1 MRLLSLFFFLIIV
14 ECSFVAFPVELF
26 TLFKVLDIYGTHEN
40 GKIQLSIELTT
51 STTGSI
57 TTYKI
62 PRSPLNYNSNDN
74 DYNKLKDIFTSL
86 TELEGALFDDLFETL
101 KDKSNFEI
109 GEFYNAFKKSKIN
122 GVTINTFIDYYN
134 GKNWISGYN
143 GNDGNQR
150 RISNNIAAFNSKYG
164 RNGHDLMLSSDRLM
178 GDGSGRQ
185 IAFSKAINI
194 IQAFGKYKKLTNI
207 DDSDTD
213 SIFVRKEDFNLNS
226 MFELNGQKIPVI
238 GTDVGQL
245 ELECEF
251 DKLLCA
257 ETVAPHVTI
266 GSRYCSHPLLC
277 INPHIL
283 LVPYRY
289 CPSCLHLHHIY
300 TAVIL
305 NKTLRLSSPCER

>member
-109 GEFYNAFKKSKIN
+109 GEFYNAFKKSKI
-122 GVTINTFIDYYN
+122 
-134 GKNWISGYN
+134 K
-143 GNDGNQR
+143 
-150 RISNNIAAFNSKYG
+150 
-164 RNGHDLMLSSDRLM
+164 
-178 GDGSGRQ
+178 
-185 IAFSKAINI
+185 
-194 IQAFGKYKKLTNI
+194 
-207 DDSDTD
+207 
-213 SIFVRKEDFNLNS
+213 
-226 MFELNGQKIPVI
+226 QK
-238 GTDVGQL
+238 
-245 ELECEF
+245 
-251 DKLLCA
+251 
-257 ETVAPHVTI
+257 
-266 GSRYCSHPLLC
+266 
-277 INPHIL
+277 
-283 LVPYRY
+283 
-289 CPSCLHLHHIY
+289 
-300 TAVIL
+300 
-305 NKTLRLSSPCER
+305 